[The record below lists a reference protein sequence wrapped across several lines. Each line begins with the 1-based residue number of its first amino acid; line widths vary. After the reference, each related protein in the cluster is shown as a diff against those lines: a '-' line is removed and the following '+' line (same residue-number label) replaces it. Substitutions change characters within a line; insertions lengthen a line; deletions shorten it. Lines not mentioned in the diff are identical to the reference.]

1 MMYGTKSKKPS
12 KKPNSKTVVMVAV
25 GKMKPKK
32 NYKKKK

>member
-1 MMYGTKSKKPS
+1 MYGMKSKKGT

-32 NYKKKK
+32 PLKKKK